1 MHKNAMKKKICR
13 ELEKVACLWNICLGE
28 HFLVD
33 FHAMQYS
40 ARLKASQQ
48 KIGGELEKVAW
59 GILIDGQT
67 SRTSEMNL

>member
-1 MHKNAMKKKICR
+1 MKGNTMHKNAMKKKICR

-40 ARLKASQQ
+40 ARLKASQ
-48 KIGGELEKVAW
+48 
-59 GILIDGQT
+59 
-67 SRTSEMNL
+67 